1 MAFSLKHIHKA
12 YKKVSIP
19 FPVKTVLGEWGNT
32 QAAQLEKKKKRKQKS
47 KWWVYRKYTEE
58 EQIIVSVYRPPVS
71 LLKMPGEM
79 GLGRV

>member
-32 QAAQLEKKKKRKQKS
+32 QAAQLEKKKKKETK
-47 KWWVYRKYTEE
+47 
-58 EQIIVSVYRPPVS
+58 I
-71 LLKMPGEM
+71 
-79 GLGRV
+79 